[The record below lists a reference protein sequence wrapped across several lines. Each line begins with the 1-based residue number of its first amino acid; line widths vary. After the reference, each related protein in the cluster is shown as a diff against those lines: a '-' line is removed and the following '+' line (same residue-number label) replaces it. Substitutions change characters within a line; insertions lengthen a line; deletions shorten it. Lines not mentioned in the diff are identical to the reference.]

1 LIADEEKESTMRI
14 ERLLII
20 ILSIALLASMAMADK
35 PARRYIES
43 SMPAPDA
50 RPFSGA
56 VLIGDTLYLSGDIG
70 LEEGNK
76 VPADAKTEAKLVL
89 DSMEKTLA
97 EAGMTLD
104 DLVFVQV
111 FCSDVA
117 HYADFNTV
125 YRTRFKKE
133 FPARAFIG
141 AGKLLFGARFE
152 VQGIAVKR

>member
-1 LIADEEKESTMRI
+1 MRI

-20 ILSIALLASMAMADK
+20 VLTIALLASMAIAQK
-35 PARRYIES
+35 PTRRYIEPS
-43 SMPAPDA
+43 TPAPDA

-76 VPADAKTEAKLVL
+76 VPANAKTEAQLVL
-89 DSMEKTLA
+89 DSMEKRLA

-117 HYADFNTV
+117 HYNDFNAV
-125 YRTRFKKE
+125 YRARFKKE
-133 FPARAFIG
+133 FPARAFLG